1 MGILDGVSEI
11 RPEVVDFI
19 FEQGRTAA
27 DRQLRDL
34 DSLDAK
40 ATQVFSAATV
50 IVGLAGFSGRAN
62 AGILTAAVLVY
73 VLASAAA
80 LYALWLVRFRVTD
93 SPQQLLL
100 RYWTE
105 PLLDT
110 KYAMVTDMAEGFND
124 NERSLG
130 RKRRGVL
137 WALALTGVETAL
149 VGTAVIWALWG

>member
-1 MGILDGVSEI
+1 MPEI

-40 ATQVFSAATV
+40 ATQLFSAATV
-50 IVGLAGFSGRAN
+50 IVGLAGFSGQAD
-62 AGILTAAVLVY
+62 AGLLSAAVIVY
-73 VLASAAA
+73 VLVALAS
-80 LYALWLVRFRVTD
+80 LYGLWLARIRVTD

-110 KYAMVTDMAEGFND
+110 KYAMVTDMAEGFD
-124 NERSLG
+124 ENERSLG

-149 VGTAVIWALWG
+149 VGAAVIWTLWG